1 MYVQV
6 LPQKRWPHSLKTPM
20 PQVDFPT
27 GMQHW
32 HSTRVQGV
40 QGERLLTRKVTTFST
55 IYIYYIY
62 ISYIYILTWTFQPQQ
77 TFHQALPECWRI
89 WQVVVQGMSHT
100 CQCNTGCSKYLS
112 SGVKGFKGPCSM
124 AAIRFYSPVSVLLIM
139 VLHSQAK
146 LGSGI
151 NCFMLNVMKSLNLIA
166 RLLAWKHPITEFSLL
181 PSWLWHPRTAAPET
195 LVWHPFIIQD
205 DHLEFERHLIFSES

>member
-6 LPQKRWPHSLKTPM
+6 LPQERWPHSLKTPM

-55 IYIYYIY
+55 IYIY
-62 ISYIYILTWTFQPQQ
+62 IYILTWTFQPQQ
-77 TFHQALPECWRI
+77 TFHQALPECWRV
-89 WQVVVQGMSHT
+89 WQVVVEGMSHT

-112 SGVKGFKGPCSM
+112 SGVKGPCSM

-151 NCFMLNVMKSLNLIA
+151 ICSCSMSWKASIWLLISWLENTQSLNSACYPHGCGIPE
-166 RLLAWKHPITEFSLL
+166 LLHLKLLSGILSSFRMITWSLKGIL
-181 PSWLWHPRTAAPET
+181 SFQSRRE
-195 LVWHPFIIQD
+195 
-205 DHLEFERHLIFSES
+205 